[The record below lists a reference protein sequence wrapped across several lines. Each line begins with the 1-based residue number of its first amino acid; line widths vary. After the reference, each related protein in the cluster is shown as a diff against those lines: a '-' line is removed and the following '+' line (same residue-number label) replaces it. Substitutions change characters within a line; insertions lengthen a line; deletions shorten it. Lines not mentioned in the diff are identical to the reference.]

1 MIGGWH
7 TGAVLRA
14 VAVAL
19 VAALTLA
26 ACSDDEPKQDDDV
39 IALSPPSP
47 GALGHTHGPGGETV
61 IGDGTSASAGGY
73 SLADVRLPRYSGQP
87 GDLSFRILD
96 RSGRLVRDYVEEQ
109 TKLLHMYV
117 VRNDLQDFRH
127 LHPVLGKDGT
137 WTARAAMAGPGSY
150 RVLAEFTP
158 GTDPQAAHVVLG
170 RNEIVPGSWEAVE
183 PATEPVADDGVVRV
197 SVGDAIETGP
207 DGRMRITV
215 DDGDGNEV
223 ALGSYSHVTGFEHET
238 GSFVHLHPYGEPEAT
253 DDGTRLTF
261 HTAFDKP
268 GSYRFFVQVRV
279 DGFLHTVP
287 VTATVE

>member
-1 MIGGWH
+1 M
-7 TGAVLRA
+7 
-14 VAVAL
+14 
-19 VAALTLA
+19 
-26 ACSDDEPKQDDDV
+26 
-39 IALSPPSP
+39 
-47 GALGHTHGPGGETV
+47 
-61 IGDGTSASAGGY
+61 
-73 SLADVRLPRYSGQP
+73 
-87 GDLSFRILD
+87 
-96 RSGRLVRDYVEEQ
+96 RDYVEEQ

-137 WTARAAMAGPGSY
+137 WTARAALAGPGSY

-183 PATEPVADDGVVRV
+183 PATESVADDGVVRV
-197 SVGDAIETGP
+197 SVDDPIETGP

-223 ALGSYSHVTGFEHET
+223 TLGSYLGSYAHVTGFELET
-238 GSFVHLHPYGEPEAT
+238 GSFVHVHPYGEPEAT
-253 DDGTRLTF
+253 DDGTQLTF

-268 GSYRFFVQVRV
+268 GSYRLLRAGPGRRVPAHRAGDGDGRVARQARPTWRSRAASAVAVVSANVGVRELVHHRVEAIDDVLCVVTAGRVRV
-279 DGFLHTVP
+279 TRRG
-287 VTATVE
+287 

>member
-1 MIGGWH
+1 
-7 TGAVLRA
+7 VLKPL
-14 VAVAL
+14 AVAL

-26 ACSDDEPKQDDDV
+26 ACSDDEPERDDDV
-39 IALSPPSP
+39 IVLSPAEP
-47 GALGHTHGPGGETV
+47 GAGHTHGPGAESV

-73 SLADVRLPRYSGQP
+73 SLVDVRLPRFSGQP

-96 RSGRLVRDYVEEQ
+96 RSGRPVRDYVEEQ
-109 TKLLHMYV
+109 TKPLHMYV

-137 WTARAAMAGPGSY
+137 WTARAALAGPGSY

-158 GTDPQAAHVVLG
+158 GTDPEASHVVLG

-183 PATEPVADDGVVRV
+183 PAAEPVADDGVVRV
-197 SVGDAIETGP
+197 AVDDPLETGT
-207 DGRMRITV
+207 DGRMRITI
-215 DDGDGNEV
+215 DNGEGDEV
-223 ALGSYSHVTGFEHET
+223 TLGSFLGSYAHVTGFELES
-238 GSFVHLHPYGEPEAT
+238 GSFVHVHPQGEPEAT
-253 DDGTRLTF
+253 DAGTELTF
-261 HTAFDKP
+261 HTEFQEP